1 MWIRNADG
9 MPQPIALV
17 VGISDDS
24 TTEVLAGDLREGQ
37 EVITG
42 ILAGAKPTSVA
53 PPGFG
58 PRRPF

>member
-1 MWIRNADG
+1 
-9 MPQPIALV
+9 

-24 TTEVLAGDLREGQ
+24 STEVLAGDLREGQ

-42 ILAGAKPTSVA
+42 ILAGAKRSSSA

-58 PRRPF
+58 QQRPF